1 MDINQGMD
9 IRMMTDEKAEMVKK
23 IKTDRVHFAW
33 DQYEDGNIII
43 PRLKAF
49 KEITGWKSWKTIV
62 YVLVNFDTTLDQD
75 LERIY
80 TLREMDYDPY
90 VMIYD
95 KEHTDGTDAARRL
108 QRWVN
113 NRKIFKTIKRFED
126 YDPKIG

>member
-1 MDINQGMD
+1 
-9 IRMMTDEKAEMVKK
+9 MVKK

-62 YVLVNFDTTLDQD
+62 YVLVNFNTTIEQD

-95 KEHTDGTDAARRL
+95 KEHTDRTDAARRL